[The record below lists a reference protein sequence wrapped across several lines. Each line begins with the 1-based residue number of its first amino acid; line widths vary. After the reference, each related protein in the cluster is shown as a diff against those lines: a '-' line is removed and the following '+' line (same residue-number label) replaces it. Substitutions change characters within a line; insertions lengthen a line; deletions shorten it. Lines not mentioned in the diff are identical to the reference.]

1 MPIPNKAPEAGD
13 PGPGATRHARFS
25 PSGAHRWLHCAGS
38 AALEAG
44 CPDNSSTFAD
54 EGTAAH
60 ELASMALT
68 SGNDAAAYLDRFITV
83 NEKRWEVT
91 QDMAENVQVYIDY
104 VRALGGE
111 RMVEQVLSVEAITGE
126 PGAKGTSDAVVM
138 VDDELVIVDLKYGR
152 GVKVDADRNEQLVI
166 YALAALDE
174 FGFLGDFQRVRLVIV
189 QPRLNHTSEWAVPVA
204 DLDVLRANVATGAE
218 RCRAAVYYYDKYG
231 ELHDKY
237 MEPGEKQCRFCKAK
251 AICPALTTHVLTAV
265 ADDFVDVTRP
275 VAPQIEHAA
284 ERTFDNAVLGN
295 LMGAVDLVE
304 TWCKA
309 IRAKGEAE
317 LMAGNPVPGFKLV
330 EGRRGARKWTD
341 PDEVETT
348 LKAMRLKT
356 EQIYDLSLISPTT
369 AEKLHKTGNIGP
381 RQWPKLQALITQ
393 PSGKPSV
400 APESDKRPALAV
412 KPTVDDFDDL
422 SAERLV

>member
-1 MPIPNKAPEAGD
+1 M
-13 PGPGATRHARFS
+13 TQHANLS

-38 AALEAG
+38 AALEAT
-44 CPDNSSTFAD
+44 CPDESSDFAD

-60 ELASMALT
+60 ELANMALT
-68 SGNDAAAYLDRFITV
+68 SGNDTDAYLDRVITV

-91 QDMAENVQVYIDY
+91 LDMTENVQRYVDY

-111 RMVEQVLSVEAITGE
+111 CMVEQVLSIEAVTGE
-126 PGAKGTSDAVVM
+126 PDAKGTSDAVVLIG
-138 VDDELVIVDLKYGR
+138 DELVIVDLKYGR
-152 GVKVDADRNEQLVI
+152 GVRVDAERNEQLAI

-204 DLDVLRANVATGAE
+204 DLDVFRVNVATGAE
-218 RCRAAVYYYDKYG
+218 RCRAAIVYYDKYG
-231 ELHDKY
+231 ELHEKY
-237 MEPGEKQCRFCKAK
+237 MDPGEKQCRFCKAK
-251 AICPALTTHVLTAV
+251 AICPALTNHVLTTV

-275 VAPQIEHAA
+275 VAPQIEQTT
-284 ERTFDNAVLGN
+284 ERTFDNTVLGN
-295 LMGAVDLVE
+295 LLGAVDLVE

-309 IRAKGEAE
+309 IRAKAEAE
-317 LMAGNPVPGFKLV
+317 LLAGNPVPGFKLV
-330 EGRRGARKWTD
+330 EGRRGARKWAD
-341 PDEVETT
+341 PAEVEIA

-369 AEKLHKTGNIGP
+369 AEKLHKAGDIGP

-393 PSGKPSV
+393 PDGKPSV
-400 APESDKRPALAV
+400 APATDKRPALAV
-412 KPTVDDFDDL
+412 EPTVDDFDDL
-422 SAERLV
+422 SAAEGLV

>member
-1 MPIPNKAPEAGD
+1 MSPVRNLAEWNSFNVPCDHNSVQLAAVLTALEKGTTARLAAANGNPEIIPHKAKTEKALPNKVAVPEKTYISLPPEPEATD
-13 PGPGATRHARFS
+13 
-25 PSGAHRWLHCAGS
+25 
-38 AALEAG
+38 
-44 CPDNSSTFAD
+44 D
-54 EGTAAH
+54 
-60 ELASMALT
+60 
-68 SGNDAAAYLDRFITV
+68 
-83 NEKRWEVT
+83 VT
-91 QDMAENVQVYIDY
+91 YQQV
-104 VRALGGE
+104 A
-111 RMVEQVLSVEAITGE
+111 
-126 PGAKGTSDAVVM
+126 DAVVM

-152 GVKVDADRNEQLVI
+152 GVKVDADRNEQLTI

-204 DLDVLRANVATGAE
+204 DLDVFRADVATGAE
-218 RCRAAVYYYDKYG
+218 RCRAAVVYYDKYG
-231 ELHDKY
+231 ELHEKY

-251 AICPALTTHVLTAV
+251 AICPALTNHVLTAV

-330 EGRRGARKWTD
+330 EGRRGARKWAD

-369 AEKLHKTGNIGP
+369 AEKLHKNGNIGP

-422 SAERLV
+422 SAEGLV